1 MIHWPFLTVLLIF
14 LQLLVV
20 FGCKCLTQLQQ
31 YPNYS
36 VAASFDGEG
45 SQSTEGKPLTF
56 R

>member
-1 MIHWPFLTVLLIF
+1 MIHWPVLTVLLIF

-31 YPNYS
+31 YPSYI
-36 VAASFDGEG
+36 VAASFYDEG
-45 SQSTEGKPLTF
+45 SQSTEGKPPTC